1 MREVISSGFTPQ
13 RKIIGVNKNYGNSGI
28 KRQQGSTVI
37 LYDTLDITIDSTYR
51 FFEGANNRDFPLT
64 NVGASGNKL
73 PVGSSM
79 VVERAYLTVF
89 TKDAETGTLL
99 KPEPIGVAWDGSQAS
114 EFGMQIA
121 NKEVIKHIPILSWDG
136 DFNKNSTF
144 ENYSNFEFDTQVVL
158 MPLLEYICTVR
169 VQTGTVLP
177 ENGVLRLTLEGTGS
191 IISPSTPF

>member
-73 PVGSSM
+73 PVG
-79 VVERAYLTVF
+79 
-89 TKDAETGTLL
+89 GQQ
-99 KPEPIGVAWDGSQAS
+99 GQA
-114 EFGMQIA
+114 
-121 NKEVIKHIPILSWDG
+121 KEI
-136 DFNKNSTF
+136 
-144 ENYSNFEFDTQVVL
+144 QVS
-158 MPLLEYICTVR
+158 PR
-169 VQTGTVLP
+169 
-177 ENGVLRLTLEGTGS
+177 GTGLEKT
-191 IISPSTPF
+191 IMFKK